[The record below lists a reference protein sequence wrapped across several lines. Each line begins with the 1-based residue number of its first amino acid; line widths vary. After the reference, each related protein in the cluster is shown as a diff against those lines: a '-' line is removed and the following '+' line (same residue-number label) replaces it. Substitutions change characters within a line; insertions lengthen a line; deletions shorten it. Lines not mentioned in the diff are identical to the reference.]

1 MKGCDDGRPT
11 PYLDVHPGRVHALCR
26 PRLDRTVSD
35 DLLHG
40 ARVLH
45 DRRHRSDPASA
56 PNERCFRAR
65 LATVMAV
72 ASGPRLPVLNTT
84 ATCLAIPS
92 NQHKSARLT

>member
-1 MKGCDDGRPT
+1 MKARDDGRPT
-11 PYLDVHPGRVHALCR
+11 LCLGRAPG
-26 PRLDRTVSD
+26 PRTRLFRT
-35 DLLHG
+35 
-40 ARVLH
+40 ART
-45 DRRHRSDPASA
+45 RCRSDPASA